1 MKLDNIDID
10 SELFKQIK
18 DFMINDGNED
28 KLFELESNVTKFIDL
43 LKKCEEELSSYDNSN
58 YQERISVI

>member
-18 DFMINDGNED
+18 DFMIDDGNED
-28 KLFELESNVTKFIDL
+28 RLYELESNVTKFIDL
-43 LKKCEEELSSYDNSN
+43 LKKCEEELNSYDNSD
-58 YQERISVI
+58 YQERISVV

>member
-1 MKLDNIDID
+1 MKLENIDID

-28 KLFELESNVTKFIDL
+28 KLYELENNVTKFIDL
-43 LKKCEEELSSYDNSN
+43 LKKYEEELSSYDNN
-58 YQERISVI
+58 EYKERISVI

>member
-18 DFMINDGNED
+18 DYMINNDNED
-28 KLFELESNVTKFIDL
+28 KLYELESDVTKFIDL
-43 LKKCEEELSSYDNSN
+43 LKKYEEELSSYDVSEFK
-58 YQERISVI
+58 ERISVI